1 MKKKNNKIRQK
12 NKSKKQIPIQQAIPQ
27 QPPVPPK
34 QSVGP
39 PPPLFGPAKP
49 LIQPKGNGFWA
60 KFFSNLYSVNNSK
73 FFAGVVMLTVNI
85 ASKHMS
91 IEISKSQEAYV
102 KYTLGRQI
110 LIFAVLWMGTRDIVI
125 ALTLTAVF
133 ILLADYLF
141 NENSK
146 FCVLPDKYR
155 QLHKLLDTDGDGKVS
170 EKEINEAINLLKKA
184 KEEKHKKTQKYKHYD
199 NWLNKNLVKENF
211 M

>member
-1 MKKKNNKIRQK
+1 MKGKNNKVKQK
-12 NKSKKQIPIQQAIPQ
+12 GKSKKQIPTQVPLQQSIPQ
-27 QPPVPPK
+27 K
-34 QSVGP
+34 QTTAP

-49 LIQPKGNGFWA
+49 LIQPKGDGFWA
-60 KFFSNLYSVNNSK
+60 RFFKNLYSVNNSK
-73 FFAGVVMLTVNI
+73 FFAGIVMLTVNI
-85 ASKHMS
+85 ASKHMT

-155 QLHKLLDTDGDGKVS
+155 QLHKLLDTDGDGKIS
-170 EKEINEAINLLKKA
+170 EKEINEAISLLKKA
-184 KEEKHKKTQKYKHYD
+184 KEEKHKKTQKYKHHD